1 VEALV
6 HTNSST
12 DSKWGNP
19 KSKKNGFRKSTT
31 TTTIAATIEAKQR
44 DFSNYKYCN
53 DLSVVLNKELRPEN
67 SNWPRQ
73 VQAS

>member
-12 DSKWGNP
+12 DSKW
-19 KSKKNGFRKSTT
+19 KKQKAKKKGGVQEKHNNNTT
-31 TTTIAATIEAKQR
+31 TTIEAKQR
-44 DFSNYKYCN
+44 DFSIYKYCN
-53 DLSVVLNKELRPEN
+53 DLSVVLNKKLRSKN
-67 SNWPRQ
+67 SNSPRQ